1 MIALKGYTTRQVV
14 DSNGNAYLR
23 VVATDPNTV
32 PTTFT
37 DGTSPVVIVASV
49 VQTFDVDIEIST
61 DGNMLLDEF
70 NNQYLKITSIG

>member
-1 MIALKGYTTRQVV
+1 MKAFKGYTTRQVV

-37 DGTSPVVIVASV
+37 DGTSPVVIVTSV

>member
-1 MIALKGYTTRQVV
+1 MKALKGYTTRQVV

-37 DGTSPVVIVASV
+37 DGTNPVVIVASV

-61 DGNMLLDEF
+61 DNNMLLDEF